1 MIVLWSANCGS
12 CTHWLCNPLKNG
24 FLRCVFLLC
33 QQGCTGSFTSIMG
46 YLYHV
51 KKCGKAA
58 SELEK
63 MAMKCHHCGKA
74 YRSKAG
80 LVYHLRSKH
89 GPVSA
94 PCSDYQGTVMGLQP
108 LTLETCLGFCLLL
121 WWVITDHK
129 SLHFPAPGLFCP

>member
-1 MIVLWSANCGS
+1 
-12 CTHWLCNPLKNG
+12 
-24 FLRCVFLLC
+24 
-33 QQGCTGSFTSIMG
+33 MG
-46 YLYHV
+46 YLYHI

-94 PCSDYQGTVMGLQP
+94 LVGLQP
-108 LTLETCLGFCLLL
+108 LRLETHAAFCLLL
-121 WWVITDHK
+121 SWGIPDLQIFAFFLPPDYFVLDGF
-129 SLHFPAPGLFCP
+129 LLAAAVACL